1 MVECPNVSTTN
12 SNLQKSIDLVF
23 NQWRRTSIHRPSV
36 KISVNSFSLDEIFSL
51 FYLSP
56 SSAISVIGSTDPWGN
71 CGADPT
77 NIIVFFEIIRRIAD
91 TFTLNIITGYRLMEF
106 RSAGSPPPQKKIGI
120 AVDKPI
126 VFGKILD
133 FIPFSSKFT
142 HLKCWRGKI
151 LSNYYETSG

>member
-1 MVECPNVSTTN
+1 MIQISKLLLILKSWIEATTPNILFVAGIIF
-12 SNLQKSIDLVF
+12 KV
-23 NQWRRTSIHRPSV
+23 RT
-36 KISVNSFSLDEIFSL
+36 SFSLGKIFSL
-51 FYLSP
+51 FYLRP
-56 SSAISVIGSTDPWGN
+56 SSAISVMGSTDPWGN

-77 NIIVFFEIIRRIAD
+77 NIIVFLEIIRRIAD

-133 FIPFSSKFT
+133 FTPLKSKFT

-151 LSNYYETSG
+151 LSNYFETSG